1 MHITKSGVVHRK
13 KCRHPKTPADLMRR
27 YCLVCGCKAENYNFG
42 VISCE
47 SCKAFFRRN
56 AHKQTLGEAGFAC
69 SFRRGG
75 CEVSLATRKKC
86 PGCRL
91 AKCFAVGMQAD
102 LIQKADQVYQPSAK
116 SPSSSASVPLPTM
129 MSVGSSSSSVSSFA
143 SAIRRPTPLPPP
155 PPPPPPLQPARLP
168 DAARDSDQSEHL
180 LRLWHRLQSP
190 EPKLPPSSFTEP
202 NCNEASGAEDHRY
215 ANVLLVD
222 FFVELRKLVAD
233 TMLCDIQAAND
244 TGVAMLEAFV
254 HQVARFIAGLRQV
267 DQLEKP
273 HFLALLRCRLHS
285 VLFRCCPALAT
296 ARMIGSSTSPSGA
309 VRSAVTPFSSL
320 SIWCAAPAAHL
331 VDYTPLVECDTYISL
346 LARGHGQCGRNSSHC
361 SALPSCC
368 LRYHQH
374 LVDSLY
380 YHYPFEFD
388 QKLEACL
395 PPVQM
400 VALGFDRTLHSFI
413 QYCPLTAGILEI
425 GTRAC
430 FQTAAASFIPVY
442 PPGVQQRVSFVGHGN
457 ASRQQERLGGND
469 WRPLPKRTTKT
480 TEEVVS
486 EGREF
491 ELEVMIAEPA
501 YRGEGAWAA
510 RLSSAGCS
518 AWQLLA
524 KIGDDNLASQRL
536 FTGPGLARSR
546 LADRQPVFRAG
557 HLPQSEGGCAPDTPR
572 LGWRAAP
579 ARGCPLLP
587 PAISA

>member
-1 MHITKSGVVHRK
+1 STTPKQLMAMLPDRRPMHITKSGVVHRK

-102 LIQKADQVYQPSAK
+102 LIQKADQVYQPAAK
-116 SPSSSASVPLPTM
+116 SQSSSASVPLPTM

-143 SAIRRPTPLPPP
+143 SAIRRSTPLP

-285 VLFRCCPALAT
+285 VLFPLSCAGYCQDDRQFYFT
-296 ARMIGSSTSPSGA
+296 VRGSKISCHPIQLFIDLVRSTSS
-309 VRSAVTPFSSL
+309 
-320 SIWCAAPAAHL
+320 HL
-331 VDYTPLVECDTYISL
+331 VDYTPLVECDTYVRL
-346 LARGHGQCGRNSSHC
+346 LQEVTDMRPELI
-361 SALPSCC
+361 ALFCAAKLLYLPLRDCDITDSRMIDACNRLG

-388 QKLEACL
+388 QKLEACCRL
-395 PPVQM
+395 FKWS
-400 VALGFDRTLHSFI
+400 LGFDRTLHSFI
-413 QYCPLTAGILEI
+413 QYCPLTAG
-425 GTRAC
+425 
-430 FQTAAASFIPVY
+430 S
-442 PPGVQQRVSFVGHGN
+442 
-457 ASRQQERLGGND
+457 
-469 WRPLPKRTTKT
+469 
-480 TEEVVS
+480 
-486 EGREF
+486 
-491 ELEVMIAEPA
+491 
-501 YRGEGAWAA
+501 
-510 RLSSAGCS
+510 
-518 AWQLLA
+518 
-524 KIGDDNLASQRL
+524 
-536 FTGPGLARSR
+536 
-546 LADRQPVFRAG
+546 
-557 HLPQSEGGCAPDTPR
+557 
-572 LGWRAAP
+572 AP
-579 ARGCPLLP
+579 ARDTPV
-587 PAISA
+587 SSK